1 MQNRQETYYLT
12 ILGPVC
18 GERVIASVVTAD
30 RKRAENL
37 FVCGKPN
44 DKGFMLNGMYSEEE
58 VLHMFKPHTD
68 IAGTFNAMSGGCEQ
82 HRDYHK
88 VPVFVIKENKVYRMK
103 GDKQFLLDITEKDN
117 NFDHVYAVIS
127 GKVKPVEVTRSVRQD
142 AASVK
147 PASVTS
153 KSERQDTSGLFS
165 VDKIVSFSESVDAD
179 TAEPDFEEDADIFDA
194 DMGEPEL
201 IDDPKPEAQTA
212 HIYDIITP
220 DKSSAKASVDSDYI
234 SEFDSTFYGAQKTVA
249 ASDEFQKNEKLQE
262 RFDNNFSGQPIR
274 RQGQSLKDLFGEKL
288 DTGKF
293 KI

>member
-12 ILGPVC
+12 ILGPAC

-68 IAGTFNAMSGGCEQ
+68 IAGTFNAMSGSCEQ

-88 VPVFVIKENKVYRMK
+88 VPVFVIKEDKVYRLK

-117 NFDHVYAVIS
+117 DFDHVYAVIS

-142 AASVK
+142 TAPVK
-147 PASVTS
+147 PASII
-153 KSERQDTSGLFS
+153 SESDRQDTAGLFS
-165 VDKIVSFSESVDAD
+165 VDKIVSFSESIDAD
-179 TAEPDFEEDADIFDA
+179 TAEPDFEEDTDIFDA

-212 HIYDIITP
+212 HIYDMITP
-220 DKSSAKASVDSDYI
+220 DKSSVKASFDSDYI

-262 RFDNNFSGQPIR
+262 RFDNNSSGQPIR
-274 RQGQSLKDLFGEKL
+274 KQGQSLKDLFGKKL
-288 DTGKF
+288 DTGEF